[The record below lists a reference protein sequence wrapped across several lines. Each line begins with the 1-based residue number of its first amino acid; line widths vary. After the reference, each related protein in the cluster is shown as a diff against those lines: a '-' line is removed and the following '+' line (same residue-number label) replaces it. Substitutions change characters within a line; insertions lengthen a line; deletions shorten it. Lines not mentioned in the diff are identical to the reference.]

1 MNTDFRRDL
10 ILTIAWV
17 ILLICV
23 VLCLNLP
30 WTPVFKELES
40 DSSVYAYIGSAIA
53 HGQVLYRDVWEQ
65 KPPVGLYLNAL
76 AIMLYGQNPWSIWW
90 LNSLWIAIST
100 VLFFLL
106 IKKMFGLPAGMIA
119 SSFFVVAVMI
129 PDIFQGGNLMEIYG
143 LLPQVLLIGATF
155 AFFRTRLNRWVVV
168 AGIIA
173 CISFLTK
180 QTTIALSITS
190 MVAIGLISLL
200 ERDWKALGY
209 RILCF
214 AIGLFGLF
222 VVTLLYWKYLGALDQ
237 YLAGVF
243 LYSLS
248 YVGVGAPILWSLKN
262 TVLNVFPRLLIS
274 KLFYIAAF
282 AVLPYLIENF
292 KWFWLRINP
301 RRPKSSQSE
310 ARIDPAEATM
320 LAVILAMPMELAF
333 TSLGGRNLG
342 HYFVS
347 LIPATATAIG
357 YIFWKVILFLRSR
370 QINFKASRTWS
381 GIISVLLGLFSVY
394 WLMIALAGELPS
406 RSQLAG
412 ISDIFSRKYEM
423 GPLPKFI
430 LANTEPN
437 DPVLVWQIHLFNNF
451 ITNRRPPQR
460 VIFPGELFISSGG
473 IKSGLNEFNDE
484 LEANPP
490 ELIIVQKESSIGLPF
505 VNVPVDQMCPQGEC
519 LPEMAAAMKNPD
531 TIMELQKLREFFL
544 DHYKLE
550 TQIYDW
556 LIYKRIQ

>member
-1 MNTDFRRDL
+1 MADETRKDL
-10 ILTIAWV
+10 IVTIAWV
-17 ILLICV
+17 VLLIGI

-40 DSSVYAYIGSAIA
+40 DSSVYAYIGSAIT

-65 KPPVGLYLNAL
+65 KPPVGLYLNAF

-90 LNSLWIAIST
+90 LNSLWIANST

-129 PDIFQGGNLMEIYG
+129 PGIFQGGNLMEIYG
-143 LLPQVLLIGATF
+143 LLPQVLLIGVTF

-180 QTTIALSITS
+180 QTTISLSITS
-190 MVAIGLISLL
+190 LVAIGLISLL
-200 ERDWKALGY
+200 EREMKALGY

-214 AIGLFGLF
+214 AIGLIGLF

-301 RRPKSSQSE
+301 KRPKSSQSE

-320 LAVILAMPMELAF
+320 LAVILALPMELAF

-342 HYFVS
+342 HYFIT

-357 YIFWKVILFLRSR
+357 YIFWKAVLLLKNP
-370 QINFKASRTWS
+370 QINFRTSRTWA
-381 GIISVLLGLFSVY
+381 GMLSVLLSLFSLF
-394 WLMIALAGELPS
+394 WLVSTVAREIPTKA
-406 RSQLAG
+406 QLVS
-412 ISDIFSRKYEM
+412 ITNIFSQKYEI
-423 GPLPKFI
+423 GDIPRYI
-430 LANTEPN
+430 LANTEPE
-437 DPVLVWQIHLFNNF
+437 DPVLVWHIHLYNNF
-451 ITNRRPPQR
+451 VTNRRPPQR

-473 IKSGLNEFNDE
+473 EKSGLAEFNEE
-484 LEANPP
+484 LENNPP
-490 ELIIVQKESSIGLPF
+490 RLIMFQKDSSIGLPF
-505 VNVPVDQMCPQGEC
+505 VNVPVDQMCPRGAC
-519 LPEMAAAMKNPD
+519 LPEMANAMESTE
-531 TIMELQKLREFFL
+531 TISELQKLREFFL
-544 DHYKLE
+544 ENYSLD
-550 TQIYDW
+550 TQIHDW
-556 LIYKRIQ
+556 LIYKLIR